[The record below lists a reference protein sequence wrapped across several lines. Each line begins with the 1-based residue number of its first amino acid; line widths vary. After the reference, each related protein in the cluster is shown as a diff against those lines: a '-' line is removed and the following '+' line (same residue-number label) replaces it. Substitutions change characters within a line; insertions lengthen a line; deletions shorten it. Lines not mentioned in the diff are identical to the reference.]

1 MNKFPTL
8 ICFLH
13 ISLIVLNSCGS
24 KSSSEIKATN
34 VESKQEST
42 TADDGAGESQKE
54 PESIDLNDTIDS
66 TMVRVIDMKC
76 AISVIPDTSWLN
88 KQQEKL
94 GEKWEEIA
102 MDNAFYG
109 TIAHK
114 KLDSIGIPII
124 NGKRSKHILLFV
136 FENKE
141 EYQIDL
147 RELGNAWGYFL
158 FNQRDKPT
166 FWHNTHFD
174 NELSEIF
181 D

>member
-1 MNKFPTL
+1 MNKLPAL
-8 ICFLH
+8 ICFLLV
-13 ISLIVLNSCGS
+13 SLVFLNSCNS
-24 KSSSEIKATN
+24 KSSFEIEATK
-34 VESKQEST
+34 VELKQEST
-42 TADDGAGESQKE
+42 TADDGASESQNE

-94 GEKWEEIA
+94 GEKW
-102 MDNAFYG
+102 
-109 TIAHK
+109 
-114 KLDSIGIPII
+114 
-124 NGKRSKHILLFV
+124 
-136 FENKE
+136 
-141 EYQIDL
+141 
-147 RELGNAWGYFL
+147 GYFL